1 MTSPTV
7 NSVGVTFFNP
17 ASIGAGRYVAHGEK
31 WGGALGTG
39 VTLTFSF
46 LNHGTSYYAPN
57 YSRYNEHRS
66 SSELSNGEQA
76 AVRAAL
82 AAWSSFANVGFRQVS
97 DSYNTAGDLR
107 FGYTTSNS
115 GGEAAHA
122 YFPSSAPI
130 GGDVWFDWDNF
141 NPTGLS
147 TIARGSDDFQTILHE
162 IGHAL
167 GLKHSFQSPNAIA
180 AAQDNFFYSVMSYT
194 ASPWSAH
201 GDNYAS
207 FYPTTPMYYDLL
219 AIEAMYGRRAYNT
232 GNNIYTFNDGVKYWQ
247 ALHDTA
253 GTDLIVYNGAENI
266 TINLNQGTF
275 STLSEAIAFRR
286 PGGAAVFSKATV
298 TIGPGVVI
306 ESARGGNGSDTLIGT
321 NTANSLSGM
330 AGNDSLNGAGG
341 NDTLS
346 GYIGNDT
353 LRGGLGNDKL
363 YGGANND
370 YFVFNTRPNS
380 STNFDTI
387 MDYSAP
393 QDQIHLENAI
403 FTRLGSAGLLSSAFF
418 RPYYRALDSNDFI
431 MYDRASGRLSYD
443 SDGSGAG
450 AIVLIAVL
458 YNKPV
463 LTSSEF
469 SVI

>member
-1 MTSPTV
+1 M
-7 NSVGVTFFNP
+7 
-17 ASIGAGRYVAHGEK
+17 
-31 WGGALGTG
+31 
-39 VTLTFSF
+39 
-46 LNHGTSYYAPN
+46 
-57 YSRYNEHRS
+57 
-66 SSELSNGEQA
+66 
-76 AVRAAL
+76 
-82 AAWSSFANVGFRQVS
+82 
-97 DSYNTAGDLR
+97 
-107 FGYTTSNS
+107 
-115 GGEAAHA
+115 
-122 YFPSSAPI
+122 
-130 GGDVWFDWDNF
+130 WFDWDNF

-330 AGNDSLNGAGG
+330 AGKDSLNGAGG

-443 SDGSGAG
+443 LDGSGAG

>member
-201 GDNYAS
+201 GVDQPSLQSYNTYVRRPSGDRGLGAAPTIPATTSTRSVTAS
-207 FYPTTPMYYDLL
+207 NTGRHFTTPL
-219 AIEAMYGRRAYNT
+219 E
-232 GNNIYTFNDGVKYWQ
+232 Q
-247 ALHDTA
+247 
-253 GTDLIVYNGAENI
+253 
-266 TINLNQGTF
+266 
-275 STLSEAIAFRR
+275 TLSSTTARR
-286 PGGAAVFSKATV
+286 T
-298 TIGPGVVI
+298 
-306 ESARGGNGSDTLIGT
+306 
-321 NTANSLSGM
+321 
-330 AGNDSLNGAGG
+330 
-341 NDTLS
+341 
-346 GYIGNDT
+346 
-353 LRGGLGNDKL
+353 
-363 YGGANND
+363 
-370 YFVFNTRPNS
+370 
-380 STNFDTI
+380 
-387 MDYSAP
+387 
-393 QDQIHLENAI
+393 
-403 FTRLGSAGLLSSAFF
+403 
-418 RPYYRALDSNDFI
+418 
-431 MYDRASGRLSYD
+431 
-443 SDGSGAG
+443 
-450 AIVLIAVL
+450 
-458 YNKPV
+458 
-463 LTSSEF
+463 
-469 SVI
+469 